1 MIRHPPSAIRVS
13 HKDVDELAAL
23 HHRLLER
30 LQGKQQQGTSRV
42 KGDSDAAEAIHSI
55 SAAGA
60 AGDKHSSEHER
71 RQHLRPEMENSDS
84 RAWAKG
90 SSNPQQQQ
98 QQQQQQNPGA
108 QRGLPPASSTPSSG
122 PAAGTPQHRYPTG
135 PPNQL
140 PPIQSAT
147 PMSPKTDGTSAR
159 PFIPPISHSSP
170 ASSTGLPSSAP
181 PPQAPRPGA
190 YPTTT
195 LPPPAQAAQAGGGSH
210 GAFASPGISPNPA
223 ASAPGGITTAAPTT
237 LPSISSAYV
246 RSPSFTSAS
255 TASIPPIKSTI
266 QQQQP
271 MHHPASS
278 PLHGATVPS
287 GPRESGSYAASQAP
301 VSRMQAPSAVSSP
314 GARPGPP
321 MQSPHPQQ
329 PSSVPPLKQQ
339 QQSQS
344 PMVHRTAS
352 AQNTPMPP
360 IVQPSPRP
368 QPQGATPQVSSSA
381 AAFSAAP
388 RVPAAAAST
397 PVATAAPATAPQASR
412 PVPTAA
418 QSSAPA
424 ASSNTAQPQSTQA
437 AASTAAKP
445 ADTAAAPAG
454 SSGDAAQTDSNN
466 RPLNVRDALS
476 YLDMVKS
483 QFQDRPE
490 VYNQFLDIM
499 KDFKSH
505 AIDTPGVIERVSRL
519 FYGSPSLIQ
528 GFNTFL
534 PPGYRIECSD
544 DPTEGVRVT
553 TPSGSIIPDMQRR
566 TGSASQGHAQ
576 MQPQSPL
583 AAPHQPAA
591 QRSQYQQHTASRE
604 QYIPRQAAPAAISA
618 GGSQKHAMQP
628 SAVAA
633 QPGAYPGSSA
643 PIAVAG
649 AAPAAG
655 QAVVGGGVPASSP
668 TLMASPSLGSAQRT
682 RQAPMEFNHAINY
695 VNKIKMRFA
704 AEPDHYKEFLE
715 ILQTYQKE
723 SRPIQEVYAQVQ
735 VLFSSAPDLLDE
747 FKQFLPDTSEPG
759 VGVDG
764 PGSPGQAHVRASA
777 GVSQVPMAQ
786 GKAGQHGMAASESV
800 SGGRLPPVGNFTPTA
815 GAGHVA
821 DPYAAGGVPG
831 SGAAAGAQAA
841 GMAYDGKAPGATPT
855 SGRKRRTAV
864 AGNAQ
869 VAGSGSTKRR
879 NKGAKADAGAAIAD
893 QAAGI
898 YGQQLAGVPAP
909 EQPANP
915 GTATPDE
922 LAFFERV
929 KRFIGQ
935 PSTYNEFL
943 KLLNLYNQQVL
954 DAKAL
959 VERAE
964 SFIGDD
970 QELFGWFKQFVGYD
984 EQQQAA
990 DDTRSTDDAIIESI
1004 LGPEPSS
1011 YMPPEEVAKTLRPV
1025 RPKAE
1030 LSLCKSYGPSY
1041 RLLPASSMQ
1050 AKCSGRDAMCYEV
1063 LNDRWASHPTWA
1075 SEDTE
1080 FVHHKKNQYEEA
1092 MFRSEEDRHEM
1103 DIEIDTNLSVIRQ
1116 LTPIAQQLEQ
1126 MDPEKQMQLTLPEG
1140 FWGMSE
1146 ALPRRALRKVYDS
1159 HRALEIIKAMHTHPA
1174 VAIPIVLKRLKQK
1187 DEEWRRQRREYAKV
1201 WRESDAKNYYRAL
1214 DHQGLTFKSVD
1225 RKNISPKHLIT
1236 EIETRRREQQGLAEE
1251 GGARGQNRKVASA
1264 LRHRYQLEYRLTES
1278 TVIAD
1283 VINAILAHVGK
1294 QNSQFMPAEKEMM
1307 EKFFHDLFGGLF
1319 GVEKPVSAPAAV
1331 DTDESDGGS
1340 EEAAAAAAA
1349 SVNGKKASS
1358 KRDKQSGSNG
1368 LSNGVAAE
1376 TRKPEREAA
1385 AKEAAAKDADGDAE
1399 MAETPAKEEAAVA
1412 AGKAE
1417 DTPDADKQA
1426 EPGKDAMD
1434 IDRADDTGAS
1444 ESAEKGAEAKEDP
1457 AVDAATASNAT
1468 AAKTQVA
1475 ADEGSK
1481 PSTPGL
1487 ISSRSWIQLGSSS
1500 NRDVSAAPASGAA
1513 LKNVSRAFYTNSS
1526 YYVFL
1531 RLFQILYERFD
1542 KLREIGPECQRKVMQ
1557 AQQAQ
1562 SVATKLGMRPQPEA
1576 LKAYDLENTDYYTIF
1591 LELVDQFLQGQLDT
1605 SLFEEAVRVMYGIN
1619 AYKIL
1624 TVDKAV
1630 QAISKNIQ
1638 HLVSDGRCTDILSL
1652 FTTLPPVHEQSPL
1665 RAHIAYRMKVEALVG
1680 ADEHVF
1686 RIDYI
1691 YDSQTMTIQLLR
1703 REDITLDEAV
1713 TEEERWAYYV
1723 DSYVLFEPTEGVP
1736 RPQQARLRPYLP
1748 RHLHADERDYVISSR
1763 SNLEIKIAVN
1773 TYKLCFLTGTED
1785 IYTNHTR
1792 RSVLADPAAK
1802 AAYEEQ
1808 WRARAERWHQWM
1820 AREQANSSE
1829 ELAEWWK

>member
-1 MIRHPPSAIRVS
+1 MIRHPLSSIAVS

-23 HHRLLER
+23 HHELL
-30 LQGKQQQGTSRV
+30 QKQQHGKQGEDQPHM
-42 KGDSDAAEAIHSI
+42 D
-55 SAAGA
+55 
-60 AGDKHSSEHER
+60 
-71 RQHLRPEMENSDS
+71 NNDS

-90 SSNPQQQQ
+90 SAPQQQQ
-98 QQQQQQNPGA
+98 QQHQPQAHNSTASA
-108 QRGLPPASSTPSSG
+108 QRGLAASTPAPAGSS
-122 PAAGTPQHRYPTG
+122 AGAPQHRYSAG

-140 PPIQSAT
+140 PPIQR
-147 PMSPKTDGTSAR
+147 PMSPKTEGTSR
-159 PFIPPISHSSP
+159 PYVPPMSHSSP
-170 ASSTGLPSSAP
+170 ASNAGMSATTT
-181 PPQAPRPGA
+181 QAPRPGTFS
-190 YPTTT
+190 TTP
-195 LPPPAQAAQAGGGSH
+195 LPPAQGT
-210 GAFASPGISPNPA
+210 FASPGISPNPA
-223 ASAPGGITTAAPTT
+223 AATTATAAAATAAST
-237 LPSISSAYV
+237 ALPSISSTYV
-246 RSPSFTSAS
+246 RSPSFTGAS
-255 TASIPPIKSTI
+255 SASIPPIKSTI
-266 QQQQP
+266 HQQQQQP
-271 MHHPASS
+271 LHHPASS
-278 PLHGATVPS
+278 PLQGATS
-287 GPRESGSYAASQAP
+287 ASGSRDSATFAASQPPP
-301 VSRMQAPSAVSSP
+301 VSRIQAPSAVSSP
-314 GARPGPP
+314 GTRPGT

-329 PSSVPPLKQQ
+329 PSSVPPPHRQQ
-339 QQSQS
+339 QPLS
-344 PMVHRTAS
+344 PVAHRTAS
-352 AQNTPMPP
+352 TQSASIPP
-360 IVQPSPRP
+360 IAQPSPRP
-368 QPQGATPQVSSSA
+368 QAQGSTPQVSSSSA
-381 AAFSAAP
+381 TFSATPRAP
-388 RVPAAAAST
+388 SATPGLAATRPTPAAAATTIATTTTTAAAAAAITTPQAASNASPPGPQAVST
-397 PVATAAPATAPQASR
+397 ATATTATS
-412 PVPTAA
+412 
-418 QSSAPA
+418 
-424 ASSNTAQPQSTQA
+424 
-437 AASTAAKP
+437 STATRSVEAN
-445 ADTAAAPAG
+445 AAAPA
-454 SSGDAAQTDSNN
+454 SSNGDAQQPDPNN

-483 QFQDRPE
+483 QFQDKPE

-519 FYGSPSLIQ
+519 FYGSPALIQ

-544 DPTEGVRVT
+544 DPSEGVRVT

-566 TGSASQGHAQ
+566 AGSTAPGQT
-576 MQPQSPL
+576 QPQSPL
-583 AAPHQPAA
+583 AASHQPSA
-591 QRSQYQQHTASRE
+591 QRSQYPQPNARESFITRQGSAS
-604 QYIPRQAAPAAISA
+604 S
-618 GGSQKHAMQP
+618 GSQIHGAQS
-628 SAVAA
+628 SAVSSHAGTYTGTSASVVPTAA
-633 QPGAYPGSSA
+633 GQ
-643 PIAVAG
+643 
-649 AAPAAG
+649 PAAG
-655 QAVVGGGVPASSP
+655 SGGAPAQPSS
-668 TLMASPSLGSAQRT
+668 MVESPSLGAGQRP

-704 AEPDHYKEFLE
+704 SEPDHYKEFLE

-735 VLFSSAPDLLDE
+735 VLFASAPDLLDE
-747 FKQFLPDTSEPG
+747 FKQFLPDTSDTAM
-759 VGVDG
+759 VVDG
-764 PGSPGQAHVRASA
+764 PGSPAPIHSRMSA
-777 GVSQVPMAQ
+777 GASQTPMSQ
-786 GKAGQHGMAASESV
+786 GNSAVGQHGMSAVDSV

-821 DPYAAGGVPG
+821 DPYAAAGGIPV
-831 SGAAAGAQAA
+831 SGAAIGAQAA
-841 GMAYDGKAPGATPT
+841 GMVYDSKAPGATPT
-855 SGRKRRTAV
+855 SGRKRRNVA

-869 VAGSGSTKRR
+869 VPGAGSTKRR
-879 NKGAKADAGAAIAD
+879 NKGAKGEHGD
-893 QAAGI
+893 QAVGGI
-898 YGQQLAGVPAP
+898 YGQPLAGVPVP
-909 EQPANP
+909 EQPPNP
-915 GTATPDE
+915 GTATSDE

-954 DAKAL
+954 DARAL

-990 DDTRSTDDAIIESI
+990 DDGKNSDEAIIESI
-1004 LGPEPSS
+1004 VGPEPQP
-1011 YMPPEEVAKTLRPV
+1011 YMPPEETAKTLRPV
-1025 RPKAE
+1025 RPKVE
-1030 LSLCKSYGPSY
+1030 LSLLKSYGPSY

-1187 DEEWRRQRREYAKV
+1187 DEEWRRQRREYSKV

-1225 RKNISPKHLIT
+1225 RKNISPKQLIT
-1236 EIETRRREQQGLAEE
+1236 EIETRRREQQSLAEE
-1251 GGARGQNRKVASA
+1251 GGARNQNRKVESA
-1264 LRHRYQLEYRLTES
+1264 LRHRYQLEYRFTES

-1283 VINAILAHVGK
+1283 VVNAILAHVGK
-1294 QNSQFMPAEKEMM
+1294 ANSQFLPTEKEMM

-1319 GVEKPVSAPAAV
+1319 GVERPISVPAAA
-1331 DTDESDGGS
+1331 DTDESDNGGDGEGS
-1340 EEAAAAAAA
+1340 GEAAHADTA
-1349 SVNGKKASS
+1349 KT
-1358 KRDKQSGSNG
+1358 KQPE
-1368 LSNGVAAE
+1368 SNGVCNGRPHGIAAE
-1376 TRKPEREAA
+1376 TEKSGAEAA
-1385 AKEAAAKDADGDAE
+1385 NDADGDTRKAV
-1399 MAETPAKEEAAVA
+1399 ASDTKAEEAGEPSPD
-1412 AGKAE
+1412 AGKQGTGSEAKV
-1417 DTPDADKQA
+1417 A
-1426 EPGKDAMD
+1426 DAMD
-1434 IDRADDTGAS
+1434 VDQAGTNKPES
-1444 ESAEKGAEAKEDP
+1444 ESKKESEHS
-1457 AVDAATASNAT
+1457 DAASSTKSP
-1468 AAKTQVA
+1468 A
-1475 ADEGSK
+1475 ADEASK

-1500 NRDVSAAPASGAA
+1500 SIDAAAASTPSGAA
-1513 LKNVSRAFYTNSS
+1513 LKNVSRAFYTNSN

-1531 RLFQILYERFD
+1531 RLFQILCERFD
-1542 KLREIGPECQRKVMQ
+1542 KLRELGPGCQKKAMQ
-1557 AQQAQ
+1557 ALQAH
-1562 SVATKLGMRPQPEA
+1562 SVATKLGMRPLPEV
-1576 LKAYDLENTDYYTIF
+1576 LKPYDLENTDYYAIF
-1591 LELVDQFLQGQLDT
+1591 LELVDQFLQGQLES
-1605 SLFEEAVRVMYGIN
+1605 SLFEEAIRVMYGIN

-1624 TVDKAV
+1624 TVDKVV

-1638 HLVSDGRCTDILSL
+1638 HLVNDSRCTDILGL

-1785 IYTNHTR
+1785 IYANHSR
-1792 RSVLADPAAK
+1792 RAVLNDPQTK
-1802 AAYEEQ
+1802 AAYAEQ
-1808 WRARAERWHQWM
+1808 WKARTGRWHQWM
-1820 AREQANSSE
+1820 SQEQANNSTGSE
-1829 ELAEWWK
+1829 ELVEWWK